1 LALSEDIY
9 WPTGLKPVQAVATV
23 WLAATLDDNT
33 PLWSIQNSRVPVA
46 VTPLEVIGAAA
57 ITKAVVEAAGA
68 APVVKL

>member
-1 LALSEDIY
+1 L
-9 WPTGLKPVQAVATV
+9 PTAVKPVQAVATV
-23 WLAATLDDNT
+23 WLAAVLAVKT
-33 PLWSIQNSRVPVA
+33 PDWSIQNSRVPVA